1 MHNHLKTN
9 CQRGLQAVTDV
20 HTNHKTLFGVQRP
33 SALPQSAPK
42 TRFFSIENKEHRL
55 VMLAHQDRVRIFGY
69 PVPQY
74 FWFMLSGALCD
85 MVQACLYYLVSVLYV
100 STWEKPTVCWTVSY
114 ILSIWARHT
123 SHRILVFGE
132 FEGTYLSSV
141 IRMYLT
147 YGSSIVFSTILSHV
161 LSSWFM
167 LSHSQALV
175 CTVLPTGLYN
185 YFMIRNTWKSAA
197 VEKTTDGTNNV

>member
-1 MHNHLKTN
+1 
-9 CQRGLQAVTDV
+9 
-20 HTNHKTLFGVQRP
+20 
-33 SALPQSAPK
+33 
-42 TRFFSIENKEHRL
+42 
-55 VMLAHQDRVRIFGY
+55 MLAHQERVRIFGY

-147 YGSSIVFSTILSHV
+147 YGSSIIFSTILSHV

-185 YFMIRNTWKSAA
+185 YFMIRNTWKSAP
-197 VEKTTDGTNNV
+197 VEKTTDAASNV

>member
-1 MHNHLKTN
+1 MLSKAQSLYMAFLNN
-9 CQRGLQAVTDV
+9 
-20 HTNHKTLFGVQRP
+20 TNHKTLFGVQSP
-33 SALPQSAPK
+33 SALPQSAPN

>member
-1 MHNHLKTN
+1 MLKQPSDRVICHIVCPHQPQNFVHQSSKDFVVVHTAFKHVSLHLK
-9 CQRGLQAVTDV
+9 RY
-20 HTNHKTLFGVQRP
+20 H
-33 SALPQSAPK
+33 QS
-42 TRFFSIENKEHRL
+42 
-55 VMLAHQDRVRIFGY
+55 VMLAHQERVRIFGY

-85 MVQACLYYLVSVLYV
+85 MVQACLYYIVSVLYV

-185 YFMIRNTWKSAA
+185 YFMIRNTWKSAP
-197 VEKTTDGTNNV
+197 VEKTTDMSSNV